1 MDIHENITGR
11 VWRLGDH
18 INTDL
23 LHPPSCFSLDE
34 TRMKNGL
41 LVGMD
46 RLDLR
51 LQEDASGQDLVIVA
65 GENFGCGSSRET
77 SVRALSTFG
86 VRAIIAES
94 FARIFYRSLVNRGI
108 IPLVCEKIQDQVK
121 DRDPIRILMDK
132 QHIVLD
138 NSKPIPF
145 EPFDPHIKKI
155 LECGGLISY
164 LKIEQDLNS

>member
-1 MDIHENITGR
+1 MDIHENIFGR
-11 VWRLGDH
+11 IWRLGDH

-34 TRMKNGL
+34 TRMRSGL
-41 LVGMD
+41 LIGMG

-51 LQEDASGQDLVIVA
+51 LQEDDSGHDLIIVA

-77 SVRALSTFG
+77 SVRALSSFG
-86 VRAIIAES
+86 VRAIIAKS

-108 IPLVCEKIQDQVK
+108 IPLVCGKLQDKVK
-121 DRDPIRILMDK
+121 DSDPIRIFMDK
-132 QHIVLD
+132 QQIVLMD
-138 NSKPIPF
+138 SEHIPF

-164 LKIEQDLNS
+164 LKIE